1 MPGDAILTH
10 EIFSKCAKQKCKV
23 QHPDGPLEVEL
34 VECRK
39 LTLPGRS
46 GAQRE
51 PFALLFRGP
60 ATPVLPQR
68 IYAIEFSGLGTVEIF
83 IVPIGPESGFMQYE
97 AIFT

>member
-1 MPGDAILTH
+1 MPGDATLTH
-10 EIFSKCAKQKCKV
+10 EIFSKCARQRCRV
-23 QHPDGPLEVEL
+23 QHPAGTLEVEL

-46 GAQRE
+46 GAKRE

-60 ATPVLPQR
+60 MTPVLTQR
-68 IYAIEFSGLGTVEIF
+68 IYPIEFSGLGVVEIF
-83 IVPIGPESGFMQYE
+83 IVPIGPDSGFMQYE

>member
-23 QHPDGPLEVEL
+23 HHPSGTLEVEL

-39 LTLPGRS
+39 LTLPGRA
-46 GAQRE
+46 GANRE
-51 PFALLFRGP
+51 PFALLFLGP
-60 ATPVLPQR
+60 TTPVLPQR
-68 IYAIEFSGLGTVEIF
+68 IYPIEFTGLGTMDIF
-83 IVPIGPESGFMQYE
+83 IVPIGPDSGGMQYE